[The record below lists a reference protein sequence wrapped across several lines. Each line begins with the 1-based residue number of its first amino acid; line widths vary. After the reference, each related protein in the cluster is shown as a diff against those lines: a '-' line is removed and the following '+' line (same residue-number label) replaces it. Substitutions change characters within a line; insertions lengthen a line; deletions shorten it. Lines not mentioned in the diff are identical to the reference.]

1 MIGLLLILV
10 SAAQGGEA
18 IGATG
23 ALPAAI
29 PGAPA
34 AATGGYAAIA
44 SAVVSTVVA
53 TIIAFERVSGWKAK
67 HEAPPPVPVPLI
79 PAPPSLPAP
88 VSPEILTRLSSL
100 ETRIGAIEKTTE
112 TIKDN
117 DRNTGLSLARMEGQ
131 MSTFGERFER
141 LEAMLTQAI
150 FRREN

>member
-23 ALPAAI
+23 ALPVVI
-29 PGAPA
+29 PQ
-34 AATGGYAAIA
+34 ATTATSGYATIA

-53 TIIAFERVSGWKAK
+53 TIIAFERVSGWKTKQETSPPVPAPIAP
-67 HEAPPPVPVPLI
+67 APPPPPV
-79 PAPPSLPAP
+79 P

-150 FRREN
+150 FRRDN

>member
-1 MIGLLLILV
+1 MITVLLILV

-23 ALPAAI
+23 ALPAVI
-29 PGAPA
+29 PEAST
-34 AATGGYAAIA
+34 ATGGYATIA

-53 TIIAFERVSGWKAK
+53 TLIAFEKMSVWKTK
-67 HEAPPPVPVPLI
+67 QEAPPPVPAPLA
-79 PAPPSLPAP
+79 PAPPPAP
-88 VSPEILTRLSSL
+88 VAPEILTRLGSL

-131 MSTFGERFER
+131 IGTFGERFER
-141 LEAMLTQAI
+141 MEHLLTKAI
-150 FRREN
+150 FHRDN